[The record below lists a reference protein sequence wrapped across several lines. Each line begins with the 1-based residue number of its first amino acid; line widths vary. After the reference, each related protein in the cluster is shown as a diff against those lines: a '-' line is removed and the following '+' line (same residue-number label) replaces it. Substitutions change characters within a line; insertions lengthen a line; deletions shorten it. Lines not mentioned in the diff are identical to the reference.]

1 MLFLLKR
8 EYISPELSFTGFH
21 ETSKYLQDLNNAGA
35 PISPA
40 FLPTNR
46 EHWLA
51 INEMGV
57 VSEQTYETDGVGFV
71 CQFIGI
77 PQYKNQDSL
86 KRI

>member
-1 MLFLLKR
+1 M
-8 EYISPELSFTGFH
+8 SLSLDQNL
-21 ETSKYLQDLNNAGA
+21 EIYLQDLNNAGA

-40 FLPTNR
+40 FDPANR

-57 VSEQTYETDGVGFV
+57 VSEQTYETNGIGFV

-77 PQYKNQDSL
+77 PTILRSK
-86 KRI
+86 